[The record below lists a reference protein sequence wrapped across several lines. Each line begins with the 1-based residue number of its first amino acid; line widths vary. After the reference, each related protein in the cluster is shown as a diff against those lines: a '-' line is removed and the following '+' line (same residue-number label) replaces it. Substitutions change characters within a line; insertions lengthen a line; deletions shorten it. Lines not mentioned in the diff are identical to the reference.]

1 MGTTKDDEDDKRIP
15 TKGVRRLTTNGHG
28 QRELTKGSRTG
39 DDRSATKKGFVK
51 LKHQLY
57 K

>member
-1 MGTTKDDEDDKRIP
+1 MGTTKDDEDD
-15 TKGVRRLTTNGHG
+15 

-39 DDRSATKKGFVK
+39 DDRSATKNGFVK